1 MGVLPL
7 FASAESSLSA
17 NDKWAGNGV
26 QYENGLSKVKSFSGG
41 RTVFEK
47 AVSGDVFRG
56 AAVIFGLAC
65 CGNTLK
71 SVFFRCQF
79 FSFLKN

>member
-47 AVSGDVFRG
+47 AVFRR

-65 CGNTLK
+65 CGNALK